1 LNSIFDE
8 YFFDEVTIRNLLKL
22 RIVMT
27 THVAL
32 LKTSVIAFPDFPIH
46 GQGLGLR
53 AAAAQQRHSP
63 EAE

>member
-1 LNSIFDE
+1 M
-8 YFFDEVTIRNLLKL
+8 TIRNLLKL

-32 LKTSVIAFPDFPIH
+32 LKTSVIGFPDFPIH

>member
-8 YFFDEVTIRNLLKL
+8 YFFDEMTIRNLLKL

-32 LKTSVIAFPDFPIH
+32 LKTSVIGFPDFPIH